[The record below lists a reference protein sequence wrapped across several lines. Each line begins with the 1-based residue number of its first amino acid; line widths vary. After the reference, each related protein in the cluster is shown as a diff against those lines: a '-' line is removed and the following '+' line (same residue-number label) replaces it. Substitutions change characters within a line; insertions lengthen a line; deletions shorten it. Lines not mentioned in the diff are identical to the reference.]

1 MTQNKFLDRLAVVV
15 EAFQANARAELDAK
29 WNEWPLD
36 LSRTHVHEVIG
47 GLLARQ
53 VSLAGNIASAPS
65 IWNPHVAPVLL
76 RAMADVVITAA
87 WILEEPDE
95 RAKRYIY
102 YGLGQ
107 MKLEMERRKAE
118 LDPLNP
124 DPSALRMI
132 EVSEGWIE
140 QQRWPFLVEVNLGS
154 WTDVSVRD
162 MALKTG
168 LIDFYNYVYQEFS
181 AATHSTWHHVGRLN
195 VDQCQSP
202 LHRYHRVPVDP
213 PISPDITFL
222 LLAGKYLAK
231 LFEIFDAKCQVTTDT
246 SSAFEVL
253 RSDVDALADDDDPD
267 AGEPEA

>member
-1 MTQNKFLDRLAVVV
+1 MAQNKFLDRLAVVV
-15 EAFQANARAELDAK
+15 EAFQANARAELDAR

-53 VSLAGNIASAPS
+53 VSLAGNFASAPS

-107 MKLEMERRKAE
+107 MKIEMERRKAK
-118 LDPLNP
+118 LDLVDPNP
-124 DPSALRMI
+124 VSLRTV
-132 EVSEGWIE
+132 EASEEWIE

-154 WTDVSVRD
+154 WTDVSVRE

-168 LIDFYNYVYQEFS
+168 LIDFYNDVYQEFS
-181 AATHSTWHHVGRLN
+181 AATHSTWHHVGLLN
-195 VDQCQSP
+195 VEQCQSP

-213 PISPDITFL
+213 PILPDIRFL
-222 LLAGKYLAK
+222 LLAGEYLAK
-231 LFEIFDAKCQVTTDT
+231 LFEIFDAKCDVRTDVP
-246 SSAFEVL
+246 SAFEAL
-253 RSDVDALADDDDPD
+253 WSDVDALADDDPH
-267 AGEPEA
+267 ASRPET